1 MGAVAFVILAKL
13 AHAPVAQGIVFV
25 IVLYLFSLLKG
36 LSMKFFGLA
45 LLGILVSFAGIYT
58 VRPDLLL
65 KYASAEDSST
75 ELVPARTPF
84 LRSLPGRLPQI
95 VRIGR
100 SYRSGR

>member
-25 IVLYLFSLLKG
+25 IILYGFSLLKG

-58 VRPDLLL
+58 V
-65 KYASAEDSST
+65 S
-75 ELVPARTPF
+75 PA
-84 LRSLPGRLPQI
+84 
-95 VRIGR
+95 
-100 SYRSGR
+100 